1 MEKVNVQEE
10 STVQN
15 EPSIIVV
22 GCVDVLC
29 SYSSR
34 EVHFK
39 LCCRVSEGFALIPSQ
54 SAEESCSRLC
64 FVFHADWFNTMRQ
77 HFAWSHF
84 SHLKKDFLG
93 VYILHL
99 SQ

>member
-1 MEKVNVQEE
+1 MMIVIASLLNSKKYAVEKVNVQEE

-39 LCCRVSEGFALIPSQ
+39 LCCRVSEGFA
-54 SAEESCSRLC
+54 
-64 FVFHADWFNTMRQ
+64 
-77 HFAWSHF
+77 
-84 SHLKKDFLG
+84 
-93 VYILHL
+93 
-99 SQ
+99 

>member
-39 LCCRVSEGFALIPSQ
+39 LCCRVSEGFA
-54 SAEESCSRLC
+54 
-64 FVFHADWFNTMRQ
+64 
-77 HFAWSHF
+77 
-84 SHLKKDFLG
+84 
-93 VYILHL
+93 
-99 SQ
+99 